1 MIEIENY
8 SAVDVIHT
16 AEPMQPVFLKP
27 LTDLKVTVGQ
37 PINLEAQ
44 IAAFPSP
51 EIKWFKDGTQL
62 RPSKAFN
69 FVNQPNGVIGLK

>member
-1 MIEIENY
+1 MK
-8 SAVDVIHT
+8 
-16 AEPMQPVFLKP
+16 PVFLKP
-27 LTDLKVTVGQ
+27 LNNLRVVVGQ

-62 RPSKAFN
+62 RPSQAFN
-69 FVNQPNGVIGLK
+69 FVNQPNGVIGLR